1 MRYTGPKNKVARR
14 ENMDLGMKTLGSK
27 AHATLLRKL
36 NIGPGQHGASR
47 RRKISERGRQ
57 LREKQKLKFLFG
69 ISEKQLANYFS
80 KASHQKGNTGEI
92 LVKILESRL
101 DNVVFRLGF
110 APTRAAAR
118 QLVNHGHIKVN
129 DRMLNVPSYL
139 TNTEDTI
146 TFASEA
152 STKIPA
158 VEAMFDKKDLLM
170 PAWLDVKGKAGKII
184 AEPVS
189 EDIANQI
196 NLRLVVEYYSK

>member
-27 AHATLLRKL
+27 SHATLLRKL
-36 NIGPGQHGASR
+36 NILPGQHGASR
-47 RRKISERGRQ
+47 RRKTSERGRQ

-69 ISEKQLANYFS
+69 ISEKQLANYFG
-80 KASHQKGNTGEI
+80 KAIRQKGNTGEI
-92 LVKILESRL
+92 LVILLESRL

-118 QLVNHGHIKVN
+118 QLVNHGHFKVN
-129 DRMLNVPSYL
+129 GKKLNIPSY
-139 TNTEDTI
+139 TTSKDDAI
-146 TFASEA
+146 SFSSDK

-158 VEAMFDKKDLLM
+158 IMSMLDKKDLIL
-170 PAWLDVKGKAGKII
+170 PVWLDVKSKEGKIL

-189 EDIANQI
+189 DDIANQI
-196 NLRLVVEYYSK
+196 NLRLVIEYYSK